1 MSKLMTVRLITN
13 YSFKLMS
20 NCVAGIADIISAISF
35 DKTGNFLA
43 SGDRAGR
50 VVLFERN
57 YSVTLC
63 AGCHCSNFFIETIL

>member
-13 YSFKLMS
+13 YSFKSMS

-63 AGCHCSNFFIETIL
+63 AECNCSNSFIETIL